1 MGDLTTRHDRV
12 TRLYTRMS
20 NWEMTQDPIFIP
32 IEDGT
37 EVVSRVHNLSDREPI
52 HIDYGVMPA
61 VACSDTY
68 CGPGGSCATTKSG
81 IEGCVCDSGYVAR
94 AITAPTVGNIG
105 NRMTVACQL
114 GSFNLLGSATDT
126 LADPCDGFSCGTG
139 GTCVPLNGTA
149 TCMCGGGYAAVNIG
163 GTPSCS
169 LAEDTY
175 GPGQLLWPNWPP
187 EVEGDDDDGD
197 DDDGDDDDA
206 GTGEGGNGSSFDG
219 LNSRVDCGCVAAGG
233 SAPDAHGLALVLLLG
248 LGLTSRR
255 RRP

>member
-1 MGDLTTRHDRV
+1 DQEEAEGFVGDLTTRHDRV

-94 AITAPTVGNIG
+94 
-105 NRMTVACQL
+105 
-114 GSFNLLGSATDT
+114 
-126 LADPCDGFSCGTG
+126 
-139 GTCVPLNGTA
+139 
-149 TCMCGGGYAAVNIG
+149 
-163 GTPSCS
+163 
-169 LAEDTY
+169 
-175 GPGQLLWPNWPP
+175 
-187 EVEGDDDDGD
+187 
-197 DDDGDDDDA
+197 
-206 GTGEGGNGSSFDG
+206 
-219 LNSRVDCGCVAAGG
+219 
-233 SAPDAHGLALVLLLG
+233 
-248 LGLTSRR
+248 
-255 RRP
+255 